1 MAGRLLLWTGGS
13 LRTMPEFVRLEHSD
27 DHPGVATIRLD
38 RPPMNA
44 LSRQVQD
51 ELAAAADE
59 ATRDDAV
66 KAVVVYGGPKVLAA
80 GADIKEMNDMTFA
93 EMSKLA
99 GRLQAG
105 LGAIATIP
113 KPTVAAITGY
123 ALGGGLEVVLGA
135 DRRVA
140 GDNAKLGV
148 PEVLL
153 GVIPGGGGTQR
164 LARLIGPSRAKDMV
178 FTGRFVGAEEA
189 LKIGLVDEVVA
200 PDEVYATAVT
210 WASQFTK
217 AASVALAA
225 AKASIDQGLDTDL
238 ATGLKIEAAQFA
250 ALFATEDRA
259 TGMKSFVENGP
270 GKAEF
275 LGK

>member
-1 MAGRLLLWTGGS
+1 MA
-13 LRTMPEFVRLEHSD
+13 EFVTLETSEE
-27 DHPGVATIRLD
+27 HPGVGTILLN

-44 LSRQVQD
+44 LNRQVQN

-59 ATRDDAV
+59 ASLRDDI

-80 GADIKEMNDMTFA
+80 GADIKEMLDMSHA
-93 EMSKLA
+93 DIRKIAS
-99 GRLQAG
+99 RLQRAI
-105 LGAIATIP
+105 GAISEIP

-123 ALGGGLEVVLGA
+123 ALGGGLEVALGA
-135 DRRVA
+135 DRRIA

-164 LARLIGPSRAKDMV
+164 LARLIGPSRAKDLV

-189 LKIGLVDEVVA
+189 LRIGLVDQVVA
-200 PDEVYATAVT
+200 PDDVYNEALK
-210 WASQFTK
+210 WAGQFAG
-217 AASVALAA
+217 AASAALAA
-225 AKASIDQGLDTDL
+225 AKTAIDSGLEVDL
-238 ATGLKIEAAQFA
+238 ATGLKIEEQVFA
-250 ALFATEDRA
+250 GLFATQDR
-259 TGMKSFVENGP
+259 TIGMESFVANGP

-275 LGK
+275 TGK

>member
-1 MAGRLLLWTGGS
+1 
-13 LRTMPEFVRLEHSD
+13 MPEFVTLETSD
-27 DHPGVATIRLD
+27 AHPGVGTILLN

-44 LSRQVQD
+44 LSRQVQT
-51 ELAAAADE
+51 ELLAAAEE
-59 ATRDDAV
+59 ATLRDDI

-80 GADIKEMNDMTFA
+80 GADIKEMNDMTYA
-93 EMSKLA
+93 EMAKIA
-99 GRLQAG
+99 GRLQDS
-105 LGAIATIP
+105 LGAIAEIP

-123 ALGGGLEVVLGA
+123 ALGGGLEVALGA
-135 DRRVA
+135 DRRIA

-164 LARLIGPSRAKDMV
+164 LARLVGAAKAKDLIY
-178 FTGRFVGAEEA
+178 TGRFIDAAEA
-189 LKIGLVDEVVA
+189 LSIGLVDEVVA
-200 PDEVYATAVT
+200 PDEVYNAALA
-210 WASQFTK
+210 WAGQFRN

-225 AKASIDQGLDTDL
+225 AKKAVDQGLGVDL
-238 ATGLKIEAAQFA
+238 DTGLKIEAQLFA
-250 ALFATEDRA
+250 ALFATEDRRI
-259 TGMKSFVENGP
+259 GMRSFIDNGP